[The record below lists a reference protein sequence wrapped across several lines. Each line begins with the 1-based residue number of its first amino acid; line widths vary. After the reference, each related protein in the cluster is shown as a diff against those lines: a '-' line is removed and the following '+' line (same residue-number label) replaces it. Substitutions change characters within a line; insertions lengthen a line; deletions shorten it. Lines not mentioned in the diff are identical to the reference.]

1 MSEWHTLQ
9 IDFQAMASPCR
20 LVIDGEDSEAM
31 EASAR
36 RCIEEI
42 RRIEHKYSRYRSD
55 SVLSQINAAA
65 GSKAVPI
72 DEETSA
78 LLDFAHSLWV
88 MSDGLFDITSG
99 VLRKAWDFRA
109 GTPPDPQR
117 IEALLPL
124 VNWRQV
130 VRTRDAVGLS
140 TVGMEL
146 DFGGFGKEYAADRA
160 AALLIQDGFPNALV
174 NLGGDLHATGPR
186 KAKGL
191 EGRPW
196 YVDIQHPRPATPE
209 GREVLAT
216 LQLSRGGLATSGD
229 YERFFFHGG
238 KRYCHVLD
246 PKSGWPVHDVQSV
259 SVVAHS
265 TAIAGA
271 ITTIAMLKGP
281 AVQDWLR
288 QQQVDFCLV
297 DSTGQRITHKA
308 QDIPS
313 VNRSSST

>member
-1 MSEWHTLQ
+1 MSGWHTLQ

-20 LVIDGEDSEAM
+20 LMIDGEDAEAM

-42 RRIEHKYSRYRSD
+42 RRIEHKYSRYRAD
-55 SVLSQINAAA
+55 SILSRINAAA
-65 GSKAVPI
+65 GASAVPI

-78 LLDFAHSLWV
+78 LLDFAHGLWG

-99 VLRKAWDFRA
+99 VLRQAWDFRGA
-109 GTPPDPQR
+109 TPPDR
-117 IEALLPL
+117 ERLEALLPL
-124 VNWRQV
+124 VGWSKV
-130 VRTRDAVGLS
+130 VRSRDKVRLS
-140 TVGMEL
+140 TPGMEL

-160 AALLIQDGFPNALV
+160 AALLISDGFPNALV

-186 KAKGL
+186 MAKGL
-191 EGRPW
+191 EGLPW
-196 YVDIQHPRPATPE
+196 GIEIQHPRPAGPE
-209 GREVLAT
+209 GRDVLIA

-229 YERFFFHGG
+229 YERFFVHDG

-246 PKSGWPVHDVQSV
+246 PRTGWPVCDVQSV
-259 SVVAHS
+259 SVVAAS

-281 AVQDWLR
+281 LAKDWLT

-297 DSTGQRITHKA
+297 DGAGLLTTRKA
-308 QDIPS
+308 
-313 VNRSSST
+313 